1 MSLLRNAGAI
11 NASFLF
17 RNNDDVQPYWYSVLT
32 RLEPEE
38 CRWPRSAMRVQATA
52 NNDWFCNAPLIWD
65 FTVYN
70 YSAGFSGRMPIITG
84 ITTDSSGGIVGG
96 AFVTLYDTATD
107 LVVDPGVTSDATTGV
122 YVATNPNTTAS
133 YAVAYKTGS
142 PDKAGTTV
150 NTLTP
155 V

>member
-1 MSLLRNAGAI
+1 MSLSRTAGAI
-11 NASFLF
+11 NASLLL
-17 RNNDDVQPYWYSVLT
+17 RNDDSIQPYEYSVLT

-38 CRWPRSAMRVQATA
+38 CRWPRSAMRALATA
-52 NNDWFCNAPLIWD
+52 NNDWFGNASLIWD
-65 FTVYN
+65 FATYN
-70 YSAGFSGRMPIITG
+70 YTAGFSGKMPVITG
-84 ITTDSSGGIVGG
+84 ITTDSSGGIVGS

-107 LVVDPGVTSDATTGV
+107 LVVDPGVTSHPTTGV
-122 YVATNPNTTAS
+122 YVATSPTTNTC